1 MAWLTAYAQL
11 FALLT
16 PVIACASV
24 GVVWAAKKI
33 DYPGRFVSVLVTSV
47 STPCLVFSTLV
58 STRLDNQV
66 LLQVTGTAMAALLT
80 MGVVAAVLLRACK
93 LSLRGFLP
101 AAVFPNAGNLGL
113 PLSQLTFGDDG
124 LAVAVTVFA
133 VFSLV
138 QHTLGVAY
146 LGWVNPKKE
155 GALRTF
161 PYGATL
167 VAVLAVCVRVMDW
180 QVPVALLKSTQLIG
194 SLSIPLMLI
203 SLGHALMTV
212 SQRGVKQ
219 GAWLAGV
226 RLSVG
231 LLASALL
238 VLALDLPPMVNSVL
252 VLMMGMPVAVVSFMY
267 ADRLT
272 HNGETVAG
280 AVLVSTLVFVVLS
293 PLLMGWAGWMGA
305 GLAHFP
311 LR

>member
-1 MAWLTAYAQL
+1 MSWLAAYLQL

-16 PVIACASV
+16 PVIVCTSI

-58 STRLDNQV
+58 STRLDNAV
-66 LLQVTGTAMAALLT
+66 LLQVSGTAIVALLT
-80 MGVVAAVLLRACK
+80 MGLVATVLLRLCK

-124 LAVAVTVFA
+124 LAVAVTIFA

-155 GALRTF
+155 GVMRTF

-167 VAVLAVCVRVMDW
+167 VAVLAVWVRVFDW
-180 QVPVALLKSTQLIG
+180 QVPMALLKSTQLVG

-212 SQRGVKQ
+212 SQRGVKA

-226 RLSVG
+226 RLCVG
-231 LLASALL
+231 LLASAA
-238 VLALDLPPMVNSVL
+238 VVFALDLPPMVNSVL

-280 AVLVSTLVFVVLS
+280 AVLVSTLVFVLLS
-293 PLLMGWAGWMGA
+293 PLLMGWAGWMGT
-305 GLAHFP
+305 GL
-311 LR
+311 LY

>member
-1 MAWLTAYAQL
+1 MAWLASYVQL

-16 PVIACASV
+16 PVIACASI
-24 GVVWAAKKI
+24 GAVWAAKKI
-33 DYPGRFVSVLVTSV
+33 DYPSRFVSVLVTSV
-47 STPCLVFSTLV
+47 ATPCLVFSTLV
-58 STRLDNQV
+58 STRLDNAV
-66 LLQVTGTAMAALLT
+66 LLQVTGTAVLALLV
-80 MGVVAAVLLRACK
+80 MGGVAMLLLRLCG

-113 PLSQLTFGDDG
+113 PLSQLAFGDDG
-124 LAVAVTVFA
+124 LAVAVTIFA

-146 LGWVNPKKE
+146 LAWVNPKKE
-155 GALRTF
+155 GAIRTF

-167 VAVLAVCVRVMDW
+167 VAVLAVCVRVLDW
-180 QVPVALLKSTQLIG
+180 QVPVTLLKSTQLVG

-203 SLGHALMTV
+203 SLGYALMTV
-212 SQRGVKQ
+212 SHRGVRQ
-219 GAWLAGV
+219 GAWLAWV

-231 LLASALL
+231 WLASAAM
-238 VLALDLPPMVNSVL
+238 VFTLDLPPMVNSVL

-305 GLAHFP
+305 GLVQVP
-311 LR
+311 IR

>member
-1 MAWLTAYAQL
+1 MSWLTAYVQL

-16 PVIACASV
+16 PVIACTSIGA
-24 GVVWAAKKI
+24 VWAAKKI

-58 STRLDNQV
+58 STRLDNAL
-66 LLQVTGTAMAALLT
+66 LLQVSGTALAALLT
-80 MGVVAAVLLRACK
+80 MGLVAAVLLRMCK

-101 AAVFPNAGNLGL
+101 AAIFPNAGNLGL

-124 LAVAVTVFA
+124 LAVAVTIFA
-133 VFSLV
+133 VFSLL
-138 QHTLGVAY
+138 QHTIGVAY

-155 GALRTF
+155 GAVRTF

-167 VAVLAVCVRVMDW
+167 VAVLAVFIRVFDL
-180 QVPVALLKSTQLIG
+180 QVPVSILKSTQLVG

-212 SQRGVKQ
+212 SHRGVKE

-226 RLSVG
+226 RLCAG
-231 LLASALL
+231 LLAGAAL
-238 VLALDLPPMVNSVL
+238 VSVFQLPPMVNSVL
-252 VLMMGMPVAVVSFMY
+252 VLMLGMPVAVVSFMY

-293 PLLMGWAGWMGA
+293 PLLMSWAGWMGS
-305 GLAHFP
+305 GLIH
-311 LR
+311 

>member
-1 MAWLTAYAQL
+1 MNWLSAYVQL

-16 PVIACASV
+16 PVIACASI

-47 STPCLVFSTLV
+47 ATPCLVFSTLV
-58 STRLDNQV
+58 TTRLDNAL
-66 LLQVTGTAMAALLT
+66 LLQVTGTAILALLG
-80 MGVVAAVLLRACK
+80 MGLVAAVLLRLCK

-124 LAVAVTVFA
+124 LAIAVTVFA

-146 LGWVNPKKE
+146 LAWVNPKKE

-167 VAVLAVCVRVMDW
+167 VAVVAVWVRVFDW
-180 QVPVALLKSTQLIG
+180 HVPATLLKSAQLVG

-212 SQRGVKQ
+212 SHRGVKQ
-219 GAWLAGV
+219 GAWLAPV
-226 RLSVG
+226 RLSAG
-231 LLASALL
+231 FAASAAL
-238 VLALDLPPMVNSVL
+238 VFALDLPAMVNSVL

-280 AVLVSTLVFVVLS
+280 AVLVSTAVFVVLS

-305 GLAHFP
+305 GMHF
-311 LR
+311 

>member
-1 MAWLTAYAQL
+1 MSWLSAYVQL

-16 PVIACASV
+16 PVIACASI
-24 GVVWAAKKI
+24 GAVWAVKKI
-33 DYPGRFVSVLVTSV
+33 DYPARFVSVLVTSV

-58 STRLDNQV
+58 STRLDNTV
-66 LLQVTGTAMAALLT
+66 LLQVSGTALVALLT
-80 MGVVAAVLLRACK
+80 MGLVAALLLRICK

-124 LAVAVTVFA
+124 LAVAVTIFA

-138 QHTLGVAY
+138 QHTFGVAY

-155 GALRTF
+155 GAIRTF

-167 VAVLAVCVRVMDW
+167 VAVLAVCVRVFDV
-180 QVPVALLKSTQLIG
+180 QVPMVILKSAQLVG

-212 SQRGVKQ
+212 SHRGVKE

-226 RLSVG
+226 RLCVG
-231 LLASALL
+231 LLASAAL
-238 VLALDLPPMVNSVL
+238 VSVFELPPMVNSVL
-252 VLMMGMPVAVVSFMY
+252 VLITGMPVAVVSFMY

-280 AVLVSTLVFVVLS
+280 SVLVSTLVFVVLS
-293 PLLMGWAGWMGA
+293 PLLMSWANWMGT
-305 GLAHFP
+305 GLIH
-311 LR
+311 

>member
-1 MAWLTAYAQL
+1 MAGLSAYVQL
-11 FALLT
+11 LALLT
-16 PVIACASV
+16 PVIACA
-24 GVVWAAKKI
+24 GIGAVWAAKKI
-33 DYPGRFVSVLVTSV
+33 DYPSRFVSVLVTSV
-47 STPCLVFSTLV
+47 ATPCLVFSTLV
-58 STRLDNQV
+58 TTRLDNAV
-66 LLQVTGTAMAALLT
+66 LLQVSGTALAALIT
-80 MGVVAAVLLRACK
+80 MGLVAAVLLRACK

-124 LAVAVTVFA
+124 LAVAVTIFA

-146 LGWVNPKKE
+146 LAWVNPKKE
-155 GALRTF
+155 GAIRTF
-161 PYGATL
+161 PYGATV
-167 VAVLAVCVRVMDW
+167 VAVLAVCVRVFEW
-180 QVPVALLKSTQLIG
+180 QVPVAILKSAQLVG

-212 SQRGVKQ
+212 SHRGVKE

-231 LLASALL
+231 LLASAAL
-238 VLALDLPPMVNSVL
+238 VSMLDLPPMVNSVL

-272 HNGETVAG
+272 HHGETVAG

-293 PLLMGWAGWMGA
+293 PLLMGWAGWMGM
-305 GLAHFP
+305 GLVH
-311 LR
+311 

>member
-1 MAWLTAYAQL
+1 MHALTAYVQL

-16 PVIACASV
+16 PVIACASI

-58 STRLDNQV
+58 TTRLDNA
-66 LLQVTGTAMAALLT
+66 LLLEVTGAAVLALLV
-80 MGVVAAVLLRACK
+80 MGVVAAVLLRVCK

-167 VAVLAVCVRVMDW
+167 VAVLAVWVRVFDW
-180 QVPVALLKSTQLIG
+180 PVPVTLLKSAQLVG

-212 SQRGVKQ
+212 SHRGVQQ
-219 GAWLAGV
+219 GAWLAAV

-231 LLASALL
+231 FVASAAL
-238 VLALDLPPMVNSVL
+238 VFALNLPPMVNSVL

-280 AVLVSTLVFVVLS
+280 AVLVSTLVFVLVS
-293 PLLMGWAGWMGA
+293 PLLMGWAGRLGT
-305 GLAHFP
+305 GLHF
-311 LR
+311 

>member
-1 MAWLTAYAQL
+1 MSWLSAYVQL

-16 PVIACASV
+16 PVIACTSIGA
-24 GVVWAAKKI
+24 VWAAKKI

-47 STPCLVFSTLV
+47 ATPCLVFSTLV
-58 STRLDNQV
+58 STRLDNAL
-66 LLQVTGTAMAALLT
+66 LLQVSGTALAALLT
-80 MGVVAAVLLRACK
+80 MGLVAALLLRMCK

-101 AAVFPNAGNLGL
+101 AAIFPNAGNLGL

-124 LAVAVTVFA
+124 LALAVTIFA
-133 VFSLV
+133 VFSLL
-138 QHTLGVAY
+138 QHTIGVAY

-155 GALRTF
+155 GAVHTF

-167 VAVLAVCVRVMDW
+167 VAVLAVCIRVFDM
-180 QVPVALLKSTQLIG
+180 QVPVSILKSTQLVG

-212 SQRGVKQ
+212 SHRGVKE

-226 RLSVG
+226 RLCAG
-231 LLASALL
+231 LLAGAALVS
-238 VLALDLPPMVNSVL
+238 VLHLPPMVNSVL
-252 VLMMGMPVAVVSFMY
+252 VLMLGMPVAVVSFMY

-293 PLLMGWAGWMGA
+293 PLLMSWAGWMGS
-305 GLAHFP
+305 GLIH
-311 LR
+311 

>member
-1 MAWLTAYAQL
+1 MMGWLASYAQL

-16 PVIACASV
+16 PVIACASI
-24 GVVWAAKKI
+24 GAVWAAKKI
-33 DYPGRFVSVLVTSV
+33 DYPSRFVSVLVTSV

-58 STRLDNQV
+58 STRLDNAV
-66 LLQVTGTAMAALLT
+66 LLQVIGIAIVALLA
-80 MGVVAAVLLRACK
+80 MGLVAAVLLRLCK
-93 LSLRGFLP
+93 LSLRGYLP

-113 PLSQLTFGDDG
+113 PLSQLTFGEDG
-124 LAVAVTVFA
+124 LAVAVTIFA
-133 VFSLV
+133 VFSLM

-167 VAVLAVCVRVMDW
+167 VAVLAVSIRAFDW
-180 QVPVALLKSTQLIG
+180 QVPAALLKSTQLVG

-212 SQRGVKQ
+212 SHRGVKA

-226 RLSVG
+226 RLSAG
-231 LLASALL
+231 ILASAA
-238 VLALDLPPMVNSVL
+238 VVFALDLPPMVNSVL
-252 VLMMGMPVAVVSFMY
+252 VLMTGMPVAVVSFMY

-280 AVLVSTLVFVVLS
+280 AVLVSTLVFVLLS
-293 PLLMGWAGWMGA
+293 PLLMGWAGWMGT
-305 GLAHFP
+305 GLHF
-311 LR
+311 

>member
-1 MAWLTAYAQL
+1 MNWLSAYVQL

-16 PVIACASV
+16 PVIACASI

-47 STPCLVFSTLV
+47 ATPCLVFSTLV
-58 STRLDNQV
+58 TTRLDNAL
-66 LLQVTGTAMAALLT
+66 LLQVTGTAILALLG
-80 MGVVAAVLLRACK
+80 MGLVAAVLLRLCK

-124 LAVAVTVFA
+124 LAIAVTVFA

-146 LGWVNPKKE
+146 LAWVNPKKE

-161 PYGATL
+161 PYGSTL
-167 VAVLAVCVRVMDW
+167 VAVVAVWVRVFDW
-180 QVPVALLKSTQLIG
+180 HVPATLLKSAQLVG

-212 SQRGVKQ
+212 SHRGVKQ
-219 GAWLAGV
+219 GAWLAAV

-231 LLASALL
+231 FVASAAL
-238 VLALDLPPMVNSVL
+238 VFALDLPAMVNSVL

-280 AVLVSTLVFVVLS
+280 AVLVSTAVFVVLS

-305 GLAHFP
+305 GLHF
-311 LR
+311 

>member
-1 MAWLTAYAQL
+1 MSWLSAYVQL

-16 PVIACASV
+16 PVIACTSIGA
-24 GVVWAAKKI
+24 VWAAKKI

-58 STRLDNQV
+58 STRLDNTL
-66 LLQVTGTAMAALLT
+66 LLQVSGTALAALLT
-80 MGVVAAVLLRACK
+80 MGLVAALLLRMCK

-101 AAVFPNAGNLGL
+101 AAIFPNAGNLGL

-124 LAVAVTVFA
+124 LAVAVTIFA
-133 VFSLV
+133 VFSLL
-138 QHTLGVAY
+138 QHTIGVAY

-155 GALRTF
+155 GAVRTF

-167 VAVLAVCVRVMDW
+167 VAVLAVFIRVFDM
-180 QVPVALLKSTQLIG
+180 QVPMSILKSTQLVG

-212 SQRGVKQ
+212 SHRGVKQ

-226 RLSVG
+226 RLCAG
-231 LLASALL
+231 LLAGAAL
-238 VLALDLPPMVNSVL
+238 VSVFQLPPMVNSVL
-252 VLMMGMPVAVVSFMY
+252 VLMLGMPVAVVSFMY

-293 PLLMGWAGWMGA
+293 PLLMSWAGWMGS
-305 GLAHFP
+305 GLIH
-311 LR
+311 

>member
-1 MAWLTAYAQL
+1 MSWLTAYLQL

-16 PVIACASV
+16 PVIACASI

-58 STRLDNQV
+58 TTRLDNAL
-66 LLQVTGTAMAALLT
+66 LLQVTGTAILALLG
-80 MGVVAAVLLRACK
+80 MGLVAAFLLRLCK

-113 PLSQLTFGDDG
+113 PLSQLTLGDDG
-124 LAVAVTVFA
+124 LAIAVTVFA

-167 VAVLAVCVRVMDW
+167 VAVVAVWVRVFDW
-180 QVPVALLKSTQLIG
+180 HVPATLLKSAQLVG

-212 SQRGVKQ
+212 SHRGVKQ
-219 GAWLAGV
+219 GAWLAAV

-231 LLASALL
+231 FVASAAL
-238 VLALDLPPMVNSVL
+238 VFALDLPPMVNSVL

-280 AVLVSTLVFVVLS
+280 SVLVSTVVFVVLS
-293 PLLMGWAGWMGA
+293 PLLMGWSGRMGA
-305 GLAHFP
+305 GLHF
-311 LR
+311 

>member
-1 MAWLTAYAQL
+1 MSWLSAYVQL

-16 PVIACASV
+16 PVIACTSIGA
-24 GVVWAAKKI
+24 VWAAKKI
-33 DYPGRFVSVLVTSV
+33 DYPARFVSVLVTSV

-58 STRLDNQV
+58 STRLDNAV
-66 LLQVTGTAMAALLT
+66 LLQVSGTALAALLT
-80 MGVVAAVLLRACK
+80 MSLVAALLLRMCK

-124 LAVAVTVFA
+124 LAVAVTIFA

-138 QHTLGVAY
+138 QHTFGVAY

-155 GALRTF
+155 GAIRTF

-167 VAVLAVCVRVMDW
+167 VAVLAVCVRVFDV
-180 QVPVALLKSTQLIG
+180 QVPIVILKSAQLVG

-212 SQRGVKQ
+212 SHRGVKE

-226 RLSVG
+226 RLCVG
-231 LLASALL
+231 LLASAAL
-238 VLALDLPPMVNSVL
+238 VSVFELPPMVNSVL
-252 VLMMGMPVAVVSFMY
+252 VLITGMPVAVVSFMY

-280 AVLVSTLVFVVLS
+280 SVLVSTLVFVVLS
-293 PLLMGWAGWMGA
+293 PLLMSWANWMGT
-305 GLAHFP
+305 GLIH
-311 LR
+311 

>member
-1 MAWLTAYAQL
+1 MSWLTAYLQL

-16 PVIACASV
+16 PVIACASI

-47 STPCLVFSTLV
+47 ATPCLVFSTLV
-58 STRLDNQV
+58 TTRLDNAL
-66 LLQVTGTAMAALLT
+66 LLQVTGTAILALLG
-80 MGVVAAVLLRACK
+80 MGLVAAVLLRLCK

-124 LAVAVTVFA
+124 LAIAVTVFA

-146 LGWVNPKKE
+146 LAWVNPKKE

-167 VAVLAVCVRVMDW
+167 VAVVAVWVRVFDW
-180 QVPVALLKSTQLIG
+180 HVPATLLKSAQLVG

-212 SQRGVKQ
+212 SHRGVKQ
-219 GAWLAGV
+219 GAWLAAV

-231 LLASALL
+231 FVASAAL
-238 VLALDLPPMVNSVL
+238 VFALDLPAMVNSVL

-280 AVLVSTLVFVVLS
+280 AVLVSTAVFVVLS

-305 GLAHFP
+305 GLHF
-311 LR
+311 

>member
-1 MAWLTAYAQL
+1 MNWLSAYVQL

-16 PVIACASV
+16 PVIACASI

-47 STPCLVFSTLV
+47 ATPCLVFSTLV
-58 STRLDNQV
+58 TTRLDNAL
-66 LLQVTGTAMAALLT
+66 LLQVTGTAILALLG
-80 MGVVAAVLLRACK
+80 MGLVAAVLLRLCK

-124 LAVAVTVFA
+124 LAIAVTVFA

-146 LGWVNPKKE
+146 LAWVNPKKE

-167 VAVLAVCVRVMDW
+167 VAVVAVWVRVFDW
-180 QVPVALLKSTQLIG
+180 HVPATLLKSAQLVG

-212 SQRGVKQ
+212 SHRGVKQ
-219 GAWLAGV
+219 GAWLAAV

-231 LLASALL
+231 FVASAAL
-238 VLALDLPPMVNSVL
+238 VFALDLPAMVNSVL

-280 AVLVSTLVFVVLS
+280 AVLVSTAVFVVLS

-305 GLAHFP
+305 GLHF
-311 LR
+311 

>member
-1 MAWLTAYAQL
+1 M
-11 FALLT
+11 
-16 PVIACASV
+16 
-24 GVVWAAKKI
+24 G
-33 DYPGRFVSVLVTSV
+33 LV
-47 STPCLVFSTLV
+47 
-58 STRLDNQV
+58 
-66 LLQVTGTAMAALLT
+66 AALL
-80 MGVVAAVLLRACK
+80 LRICK

-124 LAVAVTVFA
+124 LAVAVTIFA

-138 QHTLGVAY
+138 QHTFGVAY

-155 GALRTF
+155 GAIRTF

-167 VAVLAVCVRVMDW
+167 VAVLAVCVRVFDI
-180 QVPVALLKSTQLIG
+180 QVPMVILKSAQLVG

-212 SQRGVKQ
+212 SHRGVKE

-226 RLSVG
+226 RLCVG
-231 LLASALL
+231 LLASAAL
-238 VLALDLPPMVNSVL
+238 VSVFELPPMVNSVL
-252 VLMMGMPVAVVSFMY
+252 VLMTGMPVAVVSFMY

-293 PLLMGWAGWMGA
+293 PLLMSWAGWMGA
-305 GLAHFP
+305 GLIH
-311 LR
+311 

>member
-1 MAWLTAYAQL
+1 MSWLSAYVQL

-16 PVIACASV
+16 PVIACTSIGA
-24 GVVWAAKKI
+24 VWAAKKI

-58 STRLDNQV
+58 STRLDNAL
-66 LLQVTGTAMAALLT
+66 LLQVSGTALAALLT
-80 MGVVAAVLLRACK
+80 MGLVAAVLLRLCK

-101 AAVFPNAGNLGL
+101 AAIFPNAGNLGL

-124 LAVAVTVFA
+124 LAVAVTIFA
-133 VFSLV
+133 VFSLL
-138 QHTLGVAY
+138 QHTIGVAY

-155 GALRTF
+155 GAVRTF

-167 VAVLAVCVRVMDW
+167 VAVLAVFIRVFDL
-180 QVPVALLKSTQLIG
+180 QVPVSILKSTQLVG

-212 SQRGVKQ
+212 SHRGVKE

-226 RLSVG
+226 RLCAG
-231 LLASALL
+231 LLAGAAL
-238 VLALDLPPMVNSVL
+238 VSVFQLPPMVNSVL
-252 VLMMGMPVAVVSFMY
+252 VLMLGMPVAVVSFMY

-293 PLLMGWAGWMGA
+293 PLLMSWAGWMGA
-305 GLAHFP
+305 GLIH
-311 LR
+311 

>member
-1 MAWLTAYAQL
+1 MSWFASYVQL
-11 FALLT
+11 LALLT
-16 PVIACASV
+16 PVIVCTGI
-24 GVVWAAKKI
+24 GVVWTAKKL
-33 DYPGRFVSVLVTSV
+33 DYPARFISVLVTSV

-58 STRLDNQV
+58 STRLDNAV
-66 LLQVTGTAMAALLT
+66 LLQVSGTAIMALLVMGLVAALL
-80 MGVVAAVLLRACK
+80 LRLCK

-113 PLSQLTFGDDG
+113 PLAQLSFGDDG
-124 LAVAVTVFA
+124 LAVAVTIFA

-138 QHTLGVAY
+138 QHTFGVAY

-155 GALRTF
+155 GAMRVF

-167 VAVLAVCVRVMDW
+167 VAVLAVLVRMFDW
-180 QVPVALLKSTQLIG
+180 QVPVAVLKSTQLVG

-203 SLGHALMTV
+203 SLGNALMTV
-212 SQRGVKQ
+212 SHRSVKE

-231 LLASALL
+231 LLAGAIL
-238 VLALDLPPMVNSVL
+238 VFAFHLPPMVNSVL
-252 VLMMGMPVAVVSFMY
+252 VLMMSMPVAVVSFMY

-280 AVLVSTLVFVVLS
+280 AVLVSTLLFMVLS

-305 GLAHFP
+305 GPHF
-311 LR
+311 